1 VAGLVILAGLAER
14 APAPVAEIGHRG
26 TAYARPGGSYRCP
39 MGLAPGLRAS
49 VFAVVGEA
57 DTAIEVGS
65 GDVPVLATPRLLALA
80 EAACAAAI
88 EPQLTAGT
96 TSVGT
101 AASLEHRRASPVGA
115 EIDVEAELTE
125 VDGRR
130 LVFSFIVRHSPPPSG
145 QEAGR
150 DDPSGAEDLVIG
162 AGTLERV
169 VVDRE
174 KFLAHALAT
183 LS

>member
-1 VAGLVILAGLAER
+1 
-14 APAPVAEIGHRG
+14 
-26 TAYARPGGSYRCP
+26 

-57 DTAIEVGS
+57 DTAIEMGS

-80 EAACAAAI
+80 EAACVAAI
-88 EPQLTAGT
+88 EPQLAAGT

-101 AASLEHRRASPVGA
+101 AVSLEHRRASPVGA

-130 LVFSFIVRHSPPPSG
+130 LVFSFIVRHSPPGNGGDGGPD
-145 QEAGR
+145 AN
-150 DDPSGAEDLVIG
+150 EDLVVG

-174 KFLAHALAT
+174 KFLARLVRP
-183 LS
+183 

>member
-1 VAGLVILAGLAER
+1 MR
-14 APAPVAEIGHRG
+14 A
-26 TAYARPGGSYRCP
+26 S
-39 MGLAPGLRAS
+39 LRA
-49 VFAVVGEA
+49 VVAEA

-80 EAACAAAI
+80 EAASVAAI
-88 EPQLTAGT
+88 EPQLTAGM

-101 AASLEHRRASPVGA
+101 AVSLEHRRASPVGA

-130 LVFSFIVRHSPPPSG
+130 LVFSFIVRHIPPSSG
-145 QEAGR
+145 EETRRNDPG
-150 DDPSGAEDLVIG
+150 DDEDLVVG
-162 AGTLERV
+162 AGSLERV

-174 KFLAHALAT
+174 KFLARALAVP
-183 LS
+183 S

>member
-1 VAGLVILAGLAER
+1 
-14 APAPVAEIGHRG
+14 
-26 TAYARPGGSYRCP
+26 

-49 VFAVVGEA
+49 LRAVVGEA

-80 EAACAAAI
+80 EAASVAAI
-88 EPQLTAGT
+88 EPQLTAGM

-101 AASLEHRRASPVGA
+101 AVSLEHRRASPVGA

-130 LVFSFIVRHSPPPSG
+130 LVFSFIVRHCPS
-145 QEAGR
+145 A
-150 DDPSGAEDLVIG
+150 SGAEADRDDRGDDEDLVVG
-162 AGTLERV
+162 AGSLERV

-174 KFLAHALAT
+174 KFLARVLDAPT
-183 LS
+183 